1 MRLRQTLGS
10 ENNKNEWTVDDPC
23 TWLRSLFSASGKLPI
38 QVRNRVLPGITPTWV
53 GQQLLE
59 SVVEAGQSQTQRP
72 LRKHGSLKGR
82 VKLQ

>member
-10 ENNKNEWTVDDPC
+10 ENNKNEWTVNDPC
-23 TWLRSLFSASGKLPI
+23 TWLRSFFQLLGIPI
-38 QVRNRVLPGITPTWV
+38 QVQNRVLPGITLTWV

-59 SVVEAGQSQTQRP
+59 TVVEAGQSQTQRP